1 MAKLAP
7 AVGQWYEDITA
18 YRFFEITA
26 IDESTGIVS
35 IQFLEGDI
43 DEVDFDTLSQIAVR
57 QQRQPEN
64 WRRELELDT
73 QSPRGTDNICL
84 PFGVGDALG
93 KIELDSLF
101 GWDDF

>member
-7 AVGQWYEDITA
+7 AVGQWYE
-18 YRFFEITA
+18 EITA
-26 IDESTGIVS
+26 DCLFEIIAIDDSTGIVS

-43 DEVDFDTLSQIAVR
+43 DEVDFETLSQIAVR

-73 QSPRGTDNICL
+73 QNSNGTDNSCL
-84 PFGVGDALG
+84 PYGVGDALDN
-93 KIELDSLF
+93 IEPDSLF

>member
-7 AVGQWYEDITA
+7 TVGQWYEDITA
-18 YRFFEITA
+18 YRFFEIIA

-43 DEVDFDTLSQIAVR
+43 DELDFETLSQIAVR
-57 QQRQPEN
+57 QQQQPEN
-64 WRRELELDT
+64 WRNELELDT
-73 QSPRGTDNICL
+73 QSPRGADNICL
-84 PFGVGDALG
+84 HFGVGDALG